1 MGLESRD
8 SVSLRK
14 KTVRSWSSNVIVQTV
29 LTALLRWLS
38 WAGLSVCWYRCTKS
52 TVNYIHG
59 TVRKRYRSAAVEPW
73 DCPTLA
79 HFHWLTVQP

>member
-1 MGLESRD
+1 MYVRKTIFKCVCEFGSGREGILRGLESRD

-38 WAGLSVCWYRCTKS
+38 
-52 TVNYIHG
+52 
-59 TVRKRYRSAAVEPW
+59 
-73 DCPTLA
+73 
-79 HFHWLTVQP
+79 